1 MSRFLSRL
9 HQMKARATNRNDSAT
24 LEPPTT
30 APTKAPSY
38 EKVLDGRKQPVRGLW
53 RRGGTFYARFT
64 ATDQAGRK
72 RDVFRALPDCQ
83 TVPTAKAALRKLQD
97 EAAVRS
103 VPVAG
108 RCPTF
113 AEFGTRYLAEVSP
126 TKRLATQRKERT
138 HVEWWTE
145 RVGSLT
151 LKQLHRTHVHTAIA
165 DLTKAGLSPRTCN
178 LYVITFRSV
187 LKRAVEEGL
196 IHELPT
202 HGLRPQKVSNRKREL
217 LPLACF
223 LKVLAAAEGATK
235 NSAQFA
241 DYFRFLLFTG
251 AREKEALRIRWSDVD
266 FTNAQVAIG
275 ADGLAKNHE
284 VRRVDFNPELD
295 RLLRAMHARRAPDSQ
310 WLFPSPQRGNQDIP
324 AKTFR
329 ESLRLACKAA
339 QVELFGFHDARHYFI
354 SQCVMAGID
363 FMSIAAWVGHKDG
376 GVLIGKVY
384 GHLADEHRKRQA
396 QRLSFQPEVEA
407 NQIRLPTQEAVA

>member
-1 MSRFLSRL
+1 ML
-9 HQMKARATNRNDSAT
+9 
-24 LEPPTT
+24 
-30 APTKAPSY
+30 
-38 EKVLDGRKQPVRGLW
+38 
-53 RRGGTFYARFT
+53 
-64 ATDQAGRK
+64 
-72 RDVFRALPDCQ
+72 
-83 TVPTAKAALRKLQD
+83 KLIS
-97 EAAVRS
+97 EAARVTI
-103 VPVAG
+103 PVQG

-113 AEFGTRYLAEVSP
+113 LAYSERFLEEASAN
-126 TKRLATQRKERT
+126 KRPAPQRKEKT
-138 HVEWWTE
+138 HIAWWVE
-145 RVGSLT
+145 RIGAQPVSRI
-151 LKQLHRTHVHTAIA
+151 HRTHINNAIA
-165 DLTKAGLSPRTCN
+165 DLRKNGLSPRTCN

-196 IHELPT
+196 IHDLPT

-217 LPLACF
+217 IPLAHF
-223 LKVLAAAEGATK
+223 LTVLSAAEGATK

-241 DYFRFLLFTG
+241 DYFRFLLYSG
-251 AREKEALRIRWSDVD
+251 AREKEALRIRWADVD

-339 QVELFGFHDARHYFI
+339 GVELFGFHDARHYFI

-396 QRLSFQPEVEA
+396 QRLSFHPQTDCEVIA
-407 NQIRLPTQEAVA
+407 MPRNSVAT